1 MRVLTPKIKIA
12 ISNRDF
18 LKMISKIE
26 VSIKSQVSM
35 GTPNIERNFDFQ
47 HNFDIWNNVSI
58 SKIEIFIFKMNFLKN
73 QMNFEFSESS
83 VVMI

>member
-26 VSIKSQVSM
+26 VSISSM

-47 HNFDIWNNVSI
+47 HNFDI
-58 SKIEIFIFKMNFLKN
+58 
-73 QMNFEFSESS
+73 
-83 VVMI
+83 

>member
-26 VSIKSQVSM
+26 VSISSM

>member
-12 ISNRDF
+12 ISNKDF
-18 LKMISKIE
+18 LKMISKTE
-26 VSIKSQVSM
+26 VSISSM

-58 SKIEIFIFKMNFLKN
+58 SKIEIFIFKMNL
-73 QMNFEFSESS
+73 
-83 VVMI
+83 

>member
-26 VSIKSQVSM
+26 VSISSM

-73 QMNFEFSESS
+73 QMNFEFSELS

>member
-26 VSIKSQVSM
+26 VSISSM

-73 QMNFEFSESS
+73 QMSFEFSESS